1 MYEDEAIP
9 FQKIYHFGL
18 DSGLR
23 IRYPTIFPGPNRL
36 LLLYPWSSSNL
47 TCWRLSSILKRV
59 HQFTQKSWIF
69 LLNPITGF
77 KALTGTG
84 MKTENLDSQF
94 HHKICYRT
102 PKKWTFLS
110 FDTWYVWNWGRP
122 SRFSSSAVHAFWMK
136 GYVSLMWD
144 RISILTLE
152 NKRVP
157 DSPKNVEWFLSRLP
171 QD

>member
-1 MYEDEAIP
+1 MKTKPSPSKNLPLWIGFWASY
-9 FQKIYHFGL
+9 KVSHNL
-18 DSGLR
+18 
-23 IRYPTIFPGPNRL
+23 PGPKPAPPALSLIKFEPHMLAPL
-36 LLLYPWSSSNL
+36 LNPQAG
-47 TCWRLSSILKRV
+47 SSIHQKR
-59 HQFTQKSWIF
+59 WIF

-84 MKTENLDSQF
+84 MITENLDSQF

-102 PKKWTFLS
+102 PKEWIFLS

-122 SRFSSSAVHAFWMK
+122 SRFSSSAVHAFSMK

-144 RISILTLE
+144 RISRLTLE